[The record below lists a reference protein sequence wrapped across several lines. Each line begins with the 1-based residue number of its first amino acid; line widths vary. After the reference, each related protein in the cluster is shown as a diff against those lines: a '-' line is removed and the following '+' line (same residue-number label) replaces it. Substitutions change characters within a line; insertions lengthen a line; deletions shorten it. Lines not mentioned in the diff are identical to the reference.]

1 MVCDARAYSFQIF
14 IRILADSYLI
24 RKSSRQM
31 IVFSVSACTFHL
43 PTVCTGTKHLH
54 CHHQICFQN
63 ESQENGMQREKKFR
77 HSDTVS
83 CLCHSLPETHIKCF
97 AFSLNINTKLIVE
110 PTKNPEQHI
119 AEKFFAFELVT

>member
-31 IVFSVSACTFHL
+31 IVFSVSACTFHSVYWYETFTL
-43 PTVCTGTKHLH
+43 PSSNLFPEWKSRKWDAKG
-54 CHHQICFQN
+54 
-63 ESQENGMQREKKFR
+63 KKFR

>member
-1 MVCDARAYSFQIF
+1 MVCDARAYYFQIF

-54 CHHQICFQN
+54 CHHQIGFQN
-63 ESQENGMQREKKFR
+63 ESQENGMQREKKFA
-77 HSDTVS
+77 TVTPFRV
-83 CLCHSLPETHIKCF
+83 C
-97 AFSLNINTKLIVE
+97 
-110 PTKNPEQHI
+110 
-119 AEKFFAFELVT
+119 VTVYRKRISSVLRSA